1 MSEIYQMTISELDKG
16 LTRGDFSL
24 QEMWQSCIDR
34 VLERDDSVGAFQII
48 DFEKM
53 QESIDLNSSKERG
66 NELFGIPF
74 GVKDIMDTY
83 DLPTQYGSR
92 IYEGFQPKADAA
104 IVASLRY
111 KGAIVFGKTVTTEF
125 AYFEPGKTRNPRN

>member
-53 QESIDLNSSKERG
+53 QESIDLNSSKKRG

-92 IYEGFQPKADAA
+92 IYEGF
-104 IVASLRY
+104 
-111 KGAIVFGKTVTTEF
+111 
-125 AYFEPGKTRNPRN
+125 